1 MFCSSL
7 SVCNSPA
14 CLSSAIH
21 MDNDRH
27 GVFNSAAS
35 EPQMIIVKLV
45 FCRVKKDEIGQ
56 IIGSSTLST
65 HGPTG
70 DVLRSFASELILGRH
85 LKVHSDVSKC
95 RTEFES

>member
-1 MFCSSL
+1 MPIVRRLCLRSQQRVDGIELKKKMFCSSL

-56 IIGSSTLST
+56 KIGYSTSS
-65 HGPTG
+65 
-70 DVLRSFASELILGRH
+70 R
-85 LKVHSDVSKC
+85 
-95 RTEFES
+95 